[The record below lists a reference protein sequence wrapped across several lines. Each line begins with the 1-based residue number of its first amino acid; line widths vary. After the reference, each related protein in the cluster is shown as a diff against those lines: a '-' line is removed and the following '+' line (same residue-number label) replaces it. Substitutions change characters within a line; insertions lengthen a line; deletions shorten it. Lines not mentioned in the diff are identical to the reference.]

1 MIVTCDKC
9 KAKYKV
15 DDKLAGKKVR
25 CANCGNVWRFELDSF
40 TVTDFDDEN
49 AQTGNGISSDSAV
62 NNTGDAPVSQ
72 TAVPDP
78 APADG
83 APKSQADV
91 DAMFDT
97 PPAPVDDAPKSQAD
111 VDAMFDTPP
120 APADD
125 APKSQADVD
134 AMFDTPPAPA
144 DDAPKSQADVDAMF
158 DSFVKQAET
167 EQLQAEAA
175 ADNGGEM
182 PVPSEEDDK
191 KEEAPPS
198 IVDEITSGKSGDF
211 AFVPPPDSNKPK
223 PAFGMSLL
231 KFIAVTVAT
240 VIICLTLS
248 LWFLRFQL
256 TREFPE
262 MVGIYETVGIDVLP
276 AGTGLEFKEIVYEK
290 TLEEDTEYLWIKG
303 KIVNISDKT
312 RKIPSVMLVLY
323 DGNRKMLDAAVYSEL
338 YGKKLAPGKDEPF
351 TIWTANP
358 SKSTAEAEITFTRE
372 KSKK

>member
-62 NNTGDAPVSQ
+62 NNPGDAPVSQ

-78 APADG
+78 APA
-83 APKSQADV
+83 
-91 DAMFDT
+91 
-97 PPAPVDDAPKSQAD
+97 
-111 VDAMFDTPP
+111 
-120 APADD
+120 ADD

-182 PVPSEEDDK
+182 PVSSGEDDK
-191 KEEAPPS
+191 KEEVPPS

-211 AFVPPPDSNKPK
+211 AFVLPPDGNKPK

-240 VIICLTLS
+240 MIICLTLS

-262 MVGIYETVGIDVLP
+262 MIGIYETVGIDVLP